1 MRPEG
6 FFVASVAGVARAMQ
20 TLLTETAER
29 LAEQTGF
36 VRRRSK
42 VTGAVFA
49 QSAVLGW
56 LQQPAASLSQLTQ
69 TTAALGVALSPQG
82 LDQRFTEPAA
92 DFLLALVR
100 EAVRTVVAAEPV
112 ALAVL
117 ARFTAVLV
125 QDSTIVTLPAEVA
138 GLWPGAASAAAVK
151 LHVRVD
157 LRAGGLEGPY
167 LSAGRTHDQ
176 RSPLQSSPVPPGA
189 LRLSDLGFFDL
200 AVLADL
206 ATGGAFFLTRMP
218 WRTAVSTPAGVRVD
232 LLARLRAA
240 SGEPVDEPIRLGRVQ
255 HLPAR
260 LLAVP
265 VPQEVAD
272 QRRRRLQDEARRRGQ
287 AVSAACLAL
296 ADWTILVTN
305 VPPAQLTLAE
315 ALVVARARWQI
326 ELLFKLWKQ
335 HGHLD
340 EWRSAKPWRI
350 LCELYAKML
359 AMVVQHW
366 LLLLGCWVHP
376 DRSLVKA
383 AQTIRAQ
390 TPAVVNAFA
399 GVGSLPAVLDQ
410 IRRCTATGCT
420 LNRRRTKPNTHQLL
434 HDPPTV
440 HLAHPRPFTDTL
452 AA

>member
-1 MRPEG
+1 M
-6 FFVASVAGVARAMQ
+6 ASVAGVARAMR
-20 TLLTETAER
+20 TLLRETADR

-42 VTGAVFA
+42 LTGAVFA
-49 QSAVLGW
+49 RSAVLGW
-56 LQQPAASLSQLTQ
+56 RQQPAASLGQLTQ
-69 TTAALGVALSPQG
+69 TTAALGVELSPQG

-92 DFLLALVR
+92 GFLLALLR
-100 EAVRTVVAAEPV
+100 EAVQTVVAAEPV

-125 QDSTIVTLPAEVA
+125 QDRTIVTLPAAVA

-157 LRAGGLEGPY
+157 LRAGGLEGPH

-176 RSPLQSSPVPPGA
+176 RSPLQTSPVPPGA
-189 LRLSDLGFFDL
+189 LRLSDLGVFDL
-200 AVLADL
+200 AVLADP
-206 ATGGAFFLTRMP
+206 AAGGAFVLTRMP
-218 WRTAVSTPAGVRVD
+218 WRTAVSTPGGTRVD

-240 SGEPVDEPIRLGRVQ
+240 GGEPVDAPVRLGRVQ
-255 HLPAR
+255 RAPAR
-260 LLAVP
+260 LLGVP

-296 ADWTILVTN
+296 ADGTILVTN
-305 VPPAQLTLAE
+305 VPAERLTLAE
-315 ALVVARARWQI
+315 ALVVARARWRI

-335 HGHLD
+335 HGHPD
-340 EWRSAKPWRI
+340 AWRSTKPWRI
-350 LCELYAKML
+350 LRELYAKML

-366 LLLLGCWVHP
+366 LLLRGCWVHP

-383 AQTIRAQ
+383 AQTVRAQ
-390 TPAVVNAFA
+390 TPAVVNALA
-399 GVGSLPAVLDQ
+399 GVGSLPAVLEQ

-420 LNRRRTKPNTHQLL
+420 LNRRRTKPNTHPLL
-434 HDPPTV
+434 RDPPAV
-440 HLAHPRPFTDTL
+440 HLPQTCPLTDTL